1 MPQAMGTSRR
11 HSIAYTKDNDR
22 DVIIQSDGATTLR
35 TKFSEWIFDINPLK
49 PEKKRRQKI
58 GDANLAQDVRRHF
71 GAWKLFLV

>member
-1 MPQAMGTSRR
+1 MGTSRR
-11 HSIAYTKDNDR
+11 HSIAYAKDNDR

-58 GDANLAQDVRRHF
+58 CDANLAEGELRQFR
-71 GAWKLFLV
+71 ACKLSLV

>member
-1 MPQAMGTSRR
+1 MGTPRR
-11 HSIAYTKDNDR
+11 HSIAYAKDNAR

-58 GDANLAQDVRRHF
+58 QADNLLRHSCMDVAPGLSRAH
-71 GAWKLFLV
+71 